1 LRSRKLFDEVA
12 DPSIRVYVPLEKKL
26 KFKTICSSKGLVM
39 TDVIN
44 ELIDQWIAENDA
56 PSIPAPNLAKRDKG
70 GEE

>member
-1 LRSRKLFDEVA
+1 MFDQVA

-44 ELIDQWIAENDA
+44 ELLDQWIAENDA
-56 PSIPAPNLAKRDKG
+56 PSIPAPKPAKRGKR
-70 GEE
+70 GEK

>member
-1 LRSRKLFDEVA
+1 
-12 DPSIRVYVPLEKKL
+12 
-26 KFKTICSSKGLVM
+26 M

-56 PSIPAPNLAKRDKG
+56 PSIPAPNPAKRGKG